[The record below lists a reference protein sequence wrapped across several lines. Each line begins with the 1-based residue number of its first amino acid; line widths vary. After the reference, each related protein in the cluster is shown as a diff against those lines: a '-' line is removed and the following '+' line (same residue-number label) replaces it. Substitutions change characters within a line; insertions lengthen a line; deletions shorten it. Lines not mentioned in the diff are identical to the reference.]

1 MDRINLKHLAVVAT
15 ATLFLFHTAPAL
27 AHKGEEHG
35 HGGVAAAAPVDQPVA
50 VPASQPVAAP
60 ASQPVAVPADT
71 AALNVINNRYLRDV
85 RPIFKRA
92 CFNCHSEHVRY
103 PSYYVI
109 PGVRQLIDW
118 DIREAR
124 EHMDMGADFPF
135 KGHGTPLKDLK
146 AILEE
151 VEEGGMPPIY
161 YKVLHWKERLTD
173 DEELIIQRWA
183 SEGIKLLPAAPPE
196 PAAGK

>member
-1 MDRINLKHLAVVAT
+1 MGRVDLKYLAVVAA
-15 ATLFLFHTAPAL
+15 ATLFLFFTVPAS
-27 AHKGEEHG
+27 AHGGEEHG
-35 HGGVAAAAPVDQPVA
+35 KGGAP
-50 VPASQPVAAP
+50 PAPADQPVAAP
-60 ASQPVAVPADT
+60 TGQSVAVPADA

-92 CFNCHSEHVRY
+92 CFNCHSEQIRY

-124 EHMDMGADFPF
+124 EHMDMNADFPF

-151 VEEGGMPPIY
+151 VKEGGMPPIY
-161 YKVLHWKERLTD
+161 YKILHWKERLTD

-183 SEGIKLLPAAPPE
+183 AEGIKLLPAAPPE

>member
-1 MDRINLKHLAVVAT
+1 MGHISLSLLAVVTA
-15 ATLFLFHTAPAL
+15 ATLVLFSAVPAL

-35 HGGVAAAAPVDQPVA
+35 HGGAAAAPVDQPVA
-50 VPASQPVAAP
+50 PPTGQPVAAP
-60 ASQPVAVPADT
+60 ADT
-71 AALNVINNRYLRDV
+71 TALNVINNRYLRDV

-92 CFNCHSEHVRY
+92 CFNCHSEQVRY

-124 EHMDMGADFPF
+124 EHMDMNADFPF

-151 VEEGGMPPIY
+151 VKEGGMPPIY

-173 DEELIIQRWA
+173 DEALIIQRWA
-183 SEGIKLLPAAPPE
+183 TEGIKLLPAAPPE
-196 PAAGK
+196 PADGK